1 MAIGDYTSNVQA
13 IEDDEKNEK
22 ADLKLS
28 QETSEA
34 WITPMTN
41 FHLALESVRD
51 STNGLD
57 AVPGGIPKLKS
68 AEDTRENL
76 ARAVTGFG
84 GVQPALE
91 DHMKY
96 QGELAKAVKSAH
108 DLLLNSG

>member
-34 WITPMTN
+34 WITPMTT

-57 AVPGGIPKLKS
+57 TMGSVGDLQS
-68 AEDTRENL
+68 AKDTAENL
-76 ARAVTGFG
+76 ARAVTKPG
-84 GVQPALE
+84 GVQPALD

-96 QGELAKAVKSAH
+96 LGELAKAVKSAH
-108 DLLLNSG
+108 DLLLKSG